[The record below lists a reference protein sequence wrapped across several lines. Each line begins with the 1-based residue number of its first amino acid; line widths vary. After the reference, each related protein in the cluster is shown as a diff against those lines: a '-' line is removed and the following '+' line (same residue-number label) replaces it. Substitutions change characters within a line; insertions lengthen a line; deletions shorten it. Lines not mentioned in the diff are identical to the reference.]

1 VRIEDLQL
9 AMVNRILPEM
19 GLIVTV
25 IEMLEVG
32 KSGVFVSMAD
42 VCVKSPRTG
51 LLRVSTAHSF
61 VSTLPVAP
69 PRLISK

>member
-19 GLIVTV
+19 GRIINV

-51 LLRVSTAHSF
+51 LL
-61 VSTLPVAP
+61 
-69 PRLISK
+69 